1 MPLAPPSV
9 EIPSGRLT
17 ANGWGDVFSRL
28 VGWLLPV
35 TYFLV
40 TVSFYLKTYDSA
52 QIKITMT
59 QVGCGAVTFCWFLQ
73 LLFQK
78 RWPFSKADLPVIAP
92 FLAVLVSGIVSY
104 AQSSFRDGSLE
115 EFSRR
120 VFYALMA
127 FVVIAEFRGLDRQRR
142 LLRWLVTAF
151 ALTVFYGF
159 IQYFDNRL
167 FPPGMGGLG
176 LDPFI
181 WRQAFAQRVFS
192 SFGNPNFYGNFLVI
206 ITPILLTLYF
216 RSSGGRLLRPYG
228 MLAVLAPAVI
238 LTDKLFLNQFGGVT
252 AANQLWVTAG
262 LFVFIFLA
270 AILVWWKSSSVT
282 ASALL
287 IFFGAT
293 FVNLYSTETKGAW
306 IGFIAAVV
314 IFSLL
319 AGLFLVGPRAR
330 RLTVLL
336 IGLAGVLAGLGF
348 VVIRHYAMQ
357 RKQSVDFRVFTWI
370 GTWDMIREQPL
381 LGAGIGSFKWAYPAY
396 RRPEIILLEGRSNT
410 ETDHAENEYL
420 EVWYDE
426 GILGIGVFL
435 WLIFAVSA
443 LGLKAL
449 NQLTVE
455 GPRPP
460 PGSAFDDRVFKIMA
474 FLGAWWSALLHWT
487 MDVSV
492 RFVSSGIYSLVLPAL
507 IVGIVR
513 NDRAPARQDTPGP
526 IDGGVRIVTV
536 FFWAA
541 FFVWARVPVSHVL
554 LVAGLLI
561 VIGEVLEHRLT
572 DQTKDW
578 AATPFLGAGLLCAL
592 AEAISWFNAA
602 QAAPTQ
608 HFLRIA
614 LAILFFTVGWGRRA
628 AARPA
633 RPLFE
638 GIDNTGGKP
647 TFAQRAGAVV
657 LAASFVYGLF
667 VWRGYFVGDI
677 YHNTAIFFSKQSV
690 WTVSPEFDA
699 RVHSPEFPREM
710 QKAYERIGGALE
722 HYQKTSSLNP
732 GFPMS
737 RYFIGN
743 VYNDWGS
750 NFAERAKEA
759 RGRGDHD
766 VAEKLREK
774 AEEYWKKSLESYEGV
789 KAFAPNYVQTHH
801 QVGLIQTKR
810 GDLETA
816 WGDKEKAESH
826 WIEALKNF
834 ELYHQLDP
842 VFTANYYRMSYVHF
856 MRGDM
861 AKAEEAYLGA
871 LKFNSANVV
880 GRVYHNRNAETYGNL
895 GRLYYIQL
903 VNRYP
908 TPQRGM
914 TNDPLFAKAVGY
926 YEKALESARLSGQE
940 SEYGFESAK
949 ALAVLYSRAGNEPVA
964 RALWN
969 KLREW
974 NPEDADVRRVFAP
987 TTPAPL

>member
-1 MPLAPPSV
+1 MPLAPPSANTPP
-9 EIPSGRLT
+9 ERLT

-59 QVGCGAVTFCWFLQ
+59 QVGCGAVAFCWFLQ

-78 RWPFSKADLPVIAP
+78 RWPFSRADLPVIAP
-92 FLAVLVSGIVSY
+92 FLAVLISGVVSY

-142 LLRWLVTAF
+142 LLRWLVSAF

-159 IQYFDNRL
+159 VQYFDNRL

-216 RSSGGRLLRPYG
+216 RSSGGRLMRPYG
-228 MLAVLAPAVI
+228 MLAVLAPAVV
-238 LTDKLFLNQFGGVT
+238 LTDKLLLNQFGGVT
-252 AANQLWVTAG
+252 AANQLWVTLA
-262 LFVFIFLA
+262 LFVLIVLA
-270 AILVWWKSSSVT
+270 ALLVWWKSPSVT
-282 ASALL
+282 ASGLL

-306 IGFIAAVV
+306 IGFIFAVV

-330 RLTVLL
+330 RLTVIL
-336 IGLAGVLAGLGF
+336 IGLAGVIAGLGF
-348 VVIRHYAMQ
+348 MVIRHYALQ

-370 GTWDMIREQPL
+370 GTWDMIRQQPL

-426 GILGIGVFL
+426 GLMGIGIFL
-435 WLIFAVSA
+435 WLIVAVSA

-460 PGSAFDDRVFKIMA
+460 PGPAFDDRVFKTIA
-474 FLGAWWSALLHWT
+474 FLGAWWSALMHWT

-513 NDRAPARQDTPGP
+513 NDRAPVRQDTPTP
-526 IDGGVRIVTV
+526 IDGWIRIATAC
-536 FFWAA
+536 FWAA
-541 FFVWARVPVSHVL
+541 FFVWAKVPASDAL
-554 LVAGLLI
+554 FAAGLLI
-561 VIGEVLEHRLT
+561 GIGEVLDHRLT
-572 DQTKDW
+572 DQTGSW
-578 AATPFLGAGLLCAL
+578 TAAPFLGAGLLCAMAEL
-592 AEAISWFNAA
+592 ASWFTST
-602 QAAPTQ
+602 PTTPTH
-608 HFLRIA
+608 HFLCVA
-614 LAILFFTVGWGRRA
+614 MAILFFTIGWGRRA
-628 AARPA
+628 STPRARS
-633 RPLFE
+633 LFE
-638 GIDNTGGKP
+638 GLDNSGAAPTLTQRGGALVFLGL
-647 TFAQRAGAVV
+647 FA
-657 LAASFVYGLF
+657 YGLL

-699 RVHSPEFPREM
+699 RVHAPEFPREM
-710 QKAYERIGGALE
+710 QKAYERVGGALE
-722 HYQKTSSLNP
+722 HYQKTASLNP

-750 NFAERAKEA
+750 NFAERAKDA
-759 RGRGDHD
+759 RGRGELDA
-766 VAEKLREK
+766 AETLREK
-774 AEEYWKKSLESYEGV
+774 ANAYWEKSLQSYARV
-789 KAFAPNYVQTHH
+789 KSFAPNYVQTHH
-801 QVGLIQTKR
+801 QVGLIYTKM

-816 WGDKEKAESH
+816 WGDKKKAESH
-826 WIEALKNF
+826 WDEALKNF
-834 ELYHQLDP
+834 ALYHQLDP
-842 VFTANYYRMSYVHF
+842 VFPANYYRISYVHF
-856 MRGDM
+856 MRGDI
-861 AKAEEAYLGA
+861 AKAEEAYLEA
-871 LKFNSANVV
+871 LKHNSANVV
-880 GRVYHNRNAETYGNL
+880 GRIYHNRNAETYGNL
-895 GRLYYIQL
+895 GRLFYIQL
-903 VNRYP
+903 INRYP

-914 TNDPLFAKAVGY
+914 TTDPLFIKAVGY
-926 YEKALESARLSGQE
+926 YEKAMDSARLSGQE
-940 SEYGFESAK
+940 SELGFEPAK
-949 ALAVLYSRAGNEPVA
+949 ALAVLYSRAGNEPLA
-964 RALWN
+964 RSLWN
-969 KLREW
+969 TLREW
-974 NPEDADVRRVFAP
+974 NPQDADVRRVFGLPHAP
-987 TTPAPL
+987 